1 MGITVFHYTIPS
13 QDHQS
18 RSGTMAQQPLQ
29 QTPLEAIWA
38 LSAEDLVSFRRIIVT
53 MTEGCFTIRFQPI
66 DMKTFGLG
74 RSHFLTFRCLSTT
87 HMDRPNVSLALG
99 ILLSSWLGCLN
110 SVENP
115 SHSNVLSL
123 Q

>member
-18 RSGTMAQQPLQ
+18 CSGTTVQRPLQ

-66 DMKTFGLG
+66 DMKTFGLV
-74 RSHFLTFRCLSTT
+74 RSHFSLTLRCLSTT
-87 HMDRPNVSLALG
+87 YGPSQRFTSFGDSPFFLVGVSQL
-99 ILLSSWLGCLN
+99 C
-110 SVENP
+110 
-115 SHSNVLSL
+115 
-123 Q
+123 